1 MYKRFFELSENPF
14 NVNPDPRYLFLTHQ
28 TREALDELTYGIRAR
43 KGLIVL
49 TGEVGTG
56 KTTLL
61 NRLLEWL
68 HMQKEPT
75 AFIFN
80 SHLETSHLFDF
91 ILTDF
96 GVPPD
101 QGVKE
106 NSLMRLNLWLI
117 ERYRAGQ
124 TPVLIVDEAQGL
136 PTHVLEEIRML
147 LNLETPHQ
155 KLLQIVLAGQPELDE
170 RLRRAELR
178 QLKQRI
184 MLRCRTAVLTQEETH
199 EYVQARLNTAGANG
213 KPIFAPDAL
222 DAVHLFSRGIP
233 RVVNLLCEHGL
244 INAYAD
250 NVRPVTADIIEDIA
264 REFQFDDIN
273 PIAGPLDSGDAPRKK
288 LIAMQSTLETA
299 LAHSP
304 TVTELFGPNQI
315 EAPMTNDSD
324 SFTSPEFLR
333 GPGGDSTNLD
343 GEDAQAAATEVSE
356 SSPGVGRIAEQ
367 QLLSAHVL
375 HVVESKENLKSPGAS
390 SRPAYVHCADGWS
403 AKKSIRI
410 RSRHKPLY
418 VYAASL
424 RRRIVSWR
432 DRCVSAVTSVDWPLI
447 KADLLLRANRL
458 MQPGQAMHRELRVW
472 LNRRSSMTAPGG
484 RTRVKLPVYRWL
496 RTPWTANFWIL
507 SGSRF
512 FAARRKL
519 TQKKV

>member
-1 MYKRFFELSENPF
+1 MNRVLCDNKNALLRRHGRRSLKRCQEKRREINHNRAEHANMYKRFFELSENPF

-80 SHLETSHLFDF
+80 SHLETDHLFDF
-91 ILTDF
+91 ILADF

-117 ERYRAGQ
+117 ERYRASQ

-170 RLRRAELR
+170 RLKRADLR

-184 MLRCRTAVLTQEETH
+184 MLRCKTAALTQEETH
-199 EYVQARLNTAGANG
+199 EYVQARLSTAGANG
-213 KPIFAPDAL
+213 KPIFSPDAL

-264 REFQFDDIN
+264 REFQFDDID
-273 PIAGPLDSGDAPRKK
+273 PIGPLDSGDAPRRK
-288 LIAMQSTLETA
+288 LIAMQTTLENA
-299 LAHSP
+299 LAHPP
-304 TVTELFGPNQI
+304 TAIELFGPNQI
-315 EAPMTNDSD
+315 EAPATNDSD
-324 SFTSPEFLR
+324 SFTTPDLLR

-343 GEDAQAAATEVSE
+343 REDALAAATEVSL
-356 SSPGVGRIAEQ
+356 SGPRQARIAEQ
-367 QLLSAHVL
+367 PLPPAHLL
-375 HVVESKENLKSPGAS
+375 HVVESKANLKSPGAS
-390 SRPAYVHCADGWS
+390 SGPAYVHSAVGWS
-403 AKKSIRI
+403 AEKSIRI
-410 RSRHKPLY
+410 RSRHKALY
-418 VYAASL
+418 MYGASL
-424 RRRIVSWR
+424 MRRI
-432 DRCVSAVTSVDWPLI
+432 L
-447 KADLLLRANRL
+447 
-458 MQPGQAMHRELRVW
+458 
-472 LNRRSSMTAPGG
+472 
-484 RTRVKLPVYRWL
+484 
-496 RTPWTANFWIL
+496 
-507 SGSRF
+507 
-512 FAARRKL
+512 
-519 TQKKV
+519 KK